1 MTATYEGE
9 YVALP
14 DGTVVNP
21 ETGEIVETTV
31 EEPVRHYTALA
42 LEAKTQHEEWEAAY
56 NLYRLVLKQLG
67 VTDATTPA
75 GHAVLRGRKGNRK
88 ATREA
93 WGASLLV
100 QALPWPQ
107 RAHIVLS
114 AFKELDPGLL
124 DPMVENGVIS
134 SAIYDDLVSR
144 GKSSEWVEV
153 RPNKQIAPTSLK
165 ADGRSR

>member
-31 EEPVRHYTALA
+31 EDQVRHFTALA
-42 LEAKTQHEEWEAAY
+42 LEAQTQHQLWEADY

-75 GHAVLRGRKGNRK
+75 GRAVLRGRKGNRK

-93 WGASLLV
+93 WEASLLV
-100 QALPWPQ
+100 QTLPWDR
-107 RAHIVLS
+107 RAFIVLS

-124 DPMVENGVIS
+124 DDLFENGVIS
-134 SAIYDDLVSR
+134 SAIYDDLVKR
-144 GKSSEWVEV
+144 GKSSDWVEV
-153 RPNKQIAPTSLK
+153 RPNKQTN
-165 ADGRSR
+165 GRTPA